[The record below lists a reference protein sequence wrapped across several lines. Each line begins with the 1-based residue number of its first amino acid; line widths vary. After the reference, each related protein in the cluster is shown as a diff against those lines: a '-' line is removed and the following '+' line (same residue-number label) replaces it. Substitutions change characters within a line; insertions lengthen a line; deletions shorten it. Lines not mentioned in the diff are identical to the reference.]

1 MDNSK
6 KFILAENVV
15 IFNNRV
21 DEVRVRR
28 GIWNYEEAI
37 ISLDGLTNTMKEIVN
52 GIMLTL
58 DSGQEIDVDKILED
72 KRLLQYERDNIETL
86 IIGLKE
92 QGYIKDS
99 EESKTTQLLYE
110 LLNGSIQGRFLEND
124 VYLKPILFFGD
135 SEDVKSYAVDMCNK
149 MKLPIHVVS
158 DEEYREIAKMDL
170 TTRFDGYETSKDV
183 KKLVK
188 FIEPYSCIV
197 GGIQKLNVSF
207 IRNLNRALIE
217 ASKPLSMALIDGPF
231 TTVFTIK
238 PPETGCF
245 ECMEQ
250 RVFARMEDMQVYRRF
265 VENTRDK
272 VVSAKNS
279 YVAPLMN
286 SIVSTALFEGLMI
299 SGVGKSKLAG
309 RVLNT
314 YIPIMEIQVEDILR
328 VPFCPACGTIA
339 KARIEEMYTSTR
351 KMVDKIIDNIELKK

>member
-135 SEDVKSYAVDMCNK
+135 SEDVRVMQSICA
-149 MKLPIHVVS
+149 
-158 DEEYREIAKMDL
+158 
-170 TTRFDGYETSKDV
+170 
-183 KKLVK
+183 
-188 FIEPYSCIV
+188 
-197 GGIQKLNVSF
+197 
-207 IRNLNRALIE
+207 IR
-217 ASKPLSMALIDGPF
+217 
-231 TTVFTIK
+231 
-238 PPETGCF
+238 
-245 ECMEQ
+245 
-250 RVFARMEDMQVYRRF
+250 
-265 VENTRDK
+265 
-272 VVSAKNS
+272 
-279 YVAPLMN
+279 
-286 SIVSTALFEGLMI
+286 
-299 SGVGKSKLAG
+299 
-309 RVLNT
+309 
-314 YIPIMEIQVEDILR
+314 
-328 VPFCPACGTIA
+328 
-339 KARIEEMYTSTR
+339 
-351 KMVDKIIDNIELKK
+351 